1 MTVTHGVGP
10 KGVAVPGSSK
20 VQVIIIGLG
29 IAGPV
34 AAIEC
39 YYKGHVVVSLERSP
53 RVTVLAKL
61 CDVSLNGQGCLLAG
75 AGHSIALGSNATKVV
90 QVLRQLVYESDDV
103 AAMETLDLVGRLY
116 A

>member
-90 QVLRQLVYESDDV
+90 Q
-103 AAMETLDLVGRLY
+103 G
-116 A
+116 